1 MLEGELLLLVSCGGV
16 LLTIK
21 KRVIFTSAAL
31 ISSFLPGPMAPVAA
45 AQPVQ
50 YSYAVANGTTDAHY
64 VPVMTRRRRRYLRR
78 GQYYANSR
86 PRYVVKRRSKGK
98 SAAIIGGSA
107 AAGAGIGALAGGG
120 KGAGI
125 GAIAGG
131 AAGLIYDRK
140 THKKVVREY

>member
-1 MLEGELLLLVSCGGV
+1 MSVRN
-16 LLTIK
+16 
-21 KRVIFTSAAL
+21 RVIFAIAGM
-31 ISSFLPGPMAPVAA
+31 ISFFTPGPLARSFAAEPV
-45 AQPVQ
+45 PVRF
-50 YSYAVANGTTDAHY
+50 AVATSGTEAHY
-64 VPVMTRRRRRYLRR
+64 VPVIEQRRRRYARR
-78 GQYYANSR
+78 RYYTTSGR

-98 SAAIIGGSA
+98 SVAIVGGSA

>member
-1 MLEGELLLLVSCGGV
+1 M
-16 LLTIK
+16 TIK
-21 KRVIFTSAAL
+21 RRMLLSFAAL
-31 ISSFLPGPMAPVAA
+31 SSFLVPGPMAPSAA
-45 AQPVQ
+45 AEPAQ
-50 YSYAVANGTTDAHY
+50 YKYAVANGTNEAEF
-64 VPVMTRRRRRYLRR
+64 VPVITQRRRRYLRR
-78 GQYYANSR
+78 RQYYTSSG
-86 PRYVVKRRSKGK
+86 PRYVVKRRSKAK

>member
-1 MLEGELLLLVSCGGV
+1 LFFNPIPLGSGNASSFVMS
-16 LLTIK
+16 IK
-21 KRVIFTSAAL
+21 KRVIFAIAGLTS
-31 ISSFLPGPMAPVAA
+31 FFVPGPAA
-45 AQPVQ
+45 EPLQ
-50 YSYAVANGTTDAHY
+50 YRYAVADNTTEAHY
-64 VPVMTRRRRRYLRR
+64 TPVMTRRRRRYVRR
-78 GQYYANSR
+78 RYYTASR
-86 PRYVVKRRSKGK
+86 PRYVVRRRSKAK

>member
-1 MLEGELLLLVSCGGV
+1 MI
-16 LLTIK
+16 IK
-21 KRVIFTSAAL
+21 KRIIFAFAAL
-31 ISSFLPGPMAPVAA
+31 IAFFAPGPMAPSVAA
-45 AQPVQ
+45 EPVQ
-50 YSYAVANGTTDAHY
+50 YKYAVANGTTEAHF
-64 VPVMTRRRRRYLRR
+64 VPVITRRRRRYLRR
-78 GQYYANSR
+78 RNYYASSR
-86 PRYVVKRRSKGK
+86 PRYVVRRRSKAK
-98 SAAIIGGSA
+98 SAAIVGGSA

>member
-1 MLEGELLLLVSCGGV
+1 MLEGELHLFVLREGVRMTIQKRIIFGVAGLL
-16 LLTIK
+16 
-21 KRVIFTSAAL
+21 
-31 ISSFLPGPMAPVAA
+31 SFFAPGPMESSVAE
-45 AQPVQ
+45 PVQ
-50 YSYAVANGTTDAHY
+50 YQYAVANRSTEAHY
-64 VPVMTRRRRRYLRR
+64 TPVITRRRRRYARR
-78 GQYYANSR
+78 RYYTESR
-86 PRYVVKRRSKGK
+86 PRYVVKRRSKAK
-98 SAAIIGGSA
+98 SATIIGGSA

>member
-1 MLEGELLLLVSCGGV
+1 MN
-16 LLTIK
+16 IK
-21 KRVIFTSAAL
+21 RKIIFTFAAL
-31 ISSFLPGPMAPVAA
+31 ITFFTPGSVTPSVAA
-45 AQPVQ
+45 EEVQ
-50 YSYAVANGTTDAHY
+50 YKYAIANGSTNVQYEPVTTQRHQRH
-64 VPVMTRRRRRYLRR
+64 VRRRRY
-78 GQYYANSR
+78 YASSR
-86 PRYVVKRRSKGK
+86 PRYVVKRRSTAK
-98 SAAIIGGSA
+98 SAAIVGGSA

>member
-1 MLEGELLLLVSCGGV
+1 MSS
-16 LLTIK
+16 K
-21 KRVIFTSAAL
+21 KRLGFAFAGIA
-31 ISSFLPGPMAPVAA
+31 SFLVPDAVVPAVAA
-45 AQPVQ
+45 EPAQYQ
-50 YSYAVANGTTDAHY
+50 YAVANGNTTAQY
-64 VPVMTRRRRRYLRR
+64 VPVITQRRRRYLRR
-78 GQYYANSR
+78 HRYYASSR
-86 PRYVVKRRSKGK
+86 PRYVVRRRSKAK
-98 SAAIIGGSA
+98 SAAIIAGSA

>member
-1 MLEGELLLLVSCGGV
+1 M
-16 LLTIK
+16 TIK
-21 KRVIFTSAAL
+21 KRIIFTSAAL
-31 ISSFLPGPMAPVAA
+31 ISSFVPGPTTPIAA

-50 YSYAVANGTTDAHY
+50 YSYAVANGTTNAHY

-78 GQYYANSR
+78 RQYYSTSR
-86 PRYVVKRRSKGK
+86 PRYVVKRRSTGK
-98 SAAIIGGSA
+98 SVAIVGGSA

>member
-1 MLEGELLLLVSCGGV
+1 M
-16 LLTIK
+16 IK
-21 KRVIFTSAAL
+21 KRIIFGTAAL
-31 ISSFLPGPMAPVAA
+31 VSFFTPGPMEPGVAA
-45 AQPVQ
+45 EPVQ
-50 YSYAVANGTTDAHY
+50 YAVNNGSTEAQY
-64 VPVMTRRRRRYLRR
+64 VPVITRRRRRYVRR
-78 GQYYANSR
+78 NYYAASR
-86 PRYVVKRRSKGK
+86 PRYVVRRRSKAK

>member
-1 MLEGELLLLVSCGGV
+1 MLEGELLVLVPCGGV
-16 LLTIK
+16 RMTIR
-21 KRVIFTSAAL
+21 KRIIFGTAAL
-31 ISSFLPGPMAPVAA
+31 VSFFAPGPMEPNMAA
-45 AQPVQ
+45 EPVQ
-50 YSYAVANGTTDAHY
+50 YRYAVANSSTEAHY
-64 VPVMTRRRRRYLRR
+64 VPVITRRRRRYVRR
-78 GQYYANSR
+78 NYYAGSR
-86 PRYVVKRRSKGK
+86 PRYVVRRRSKAK

>member
-1 MLEGELLLLVSCGGV
+1 MKTQIISAIALLASF
-16 LLTIK
+16 TP
-21 KRVIFTSAAL
+21 VIPAA
-31 ISSFLPGPMAPVAA
+31 MAAENA
-45 AQPVQ
+45 AQYRYGVQSPDGSVRATPVV
-50 YSYAVANGTTDAHY
+50 YHR
-64 VPVMTRRRRRYLRR
+64 PRRYVRR
-78 GQYYANSR
+78 NYYYSNR
-86 PRYVVKRRSKGK
+86 PRYVVRRRSKAK

-140 THKKVVREY
+140 THKKVVRRY

>member
-1 MLEGELLLLVSCGGV
+1 MILAGGGV
-16 LLTIK
+16 GRMK
-21 KRVIFTSAAL
+21 KRMILAVAVM
-31 ISSFLPGPMAPVAA
+31 SSFVGPREIQAA
-45 AQPVQ
+45 DPMEIGQAETCC
-50 YSYAVANGTTDAHY
+50 AVASGTARTNY
-64 VPVMTRRRRRYLRR
+64 EPVVRRRRRYVARR
-78 GQYYANSR
+78 RYVSR
-86 PRYVVKRRSKGK
+86 PRYIVKRRSKAK

-140 THKKVVREY
+140 THKKVVRQY

>member
-1 MLEGELLLLVSCGGV
+1 LFFNPIPLGTGSASLFVMS
-16 LLTIK
+16 IK
-21 KRVIFTSAAL
+21 KRVIFAIAGLTS
-31 ISSFLPGPMAPVAA
+31 FFVPGPAA
-45 AQPVQ
+45 EPLQ
-50 YSYAVANGTTDAHY
+50 YRYAVANNTTEAHY
-64 VPVMTRRRRRYLRR
+64 TPVITQRRRRHHARRRY
-78 GQYYANSR
+78 YTASR
-86 PRYVVKRRSKGK
+86 PRYVVKRRSKAK